1 MPDTI
6 SLPPKSSSAKQR
18 NMEKSI
24 SVHSRRIISWPL
36 KMLLCLFGI
45 WPGLTYGLACKAFWL
60 IVMVVGTILQ
70 YTFLVIHARTIDF
83 TTFMYASAFTL
94 ALSTKFIK
102 IAIFWYNQR
111 RFNEMWRTMSTNWE
125 LGSDCTNAIDSA
137 GKIHVLRH
145 LPNFIVAFNS
155 ISVIMNSANILTNS
169 IHHDEAS
176 NITQSYVVWMHL
188 PFDVNKHSV
197 YLVVI
202 FLQFFYVLIL
212 SAGAATINS
221 VLVILMLYLGGQ
233 VDVICRCLTH
243 MPQGK
248 HVRMTDVT
256 VVKEIIRKHQSVITF
271 SEHIE
276 SLYTYIALILLLLN
290 TLITCGLGFIL
301 VTSVGSPIFAKMVM
315 KNLMFYC
322 VVNIETFVFCF
333 AGEYI
338 SSKSREIG
346 EAAYNSPWYQSK
358 FHSRMILFMIMRSQ
372 HQLTITMGKFM
383 DLSLE
388 RFSTITKASAS
399 YMSVLLAMY

>member
-1 MPDTI
+1 
-6 SLPPKSSSAKQR
+6 
-18 NMEKSI
+18 MEKSR
-24 SVHSRRIISWPL
+24 SVQSRRIISWPL

-45 WPGLTYGLACKAFWL
+45 WPGLTYGLVCKAFWL
-60 IVMVVGTILQ
+60 IVLVIGTILQ

-83 TTFMYASAFTL
+83 TIFMYACALTL
-94 ALSTKFIK
+94 AMSTKFMK

-111 RFNEMWRTMSTNWE
+111 RFNEMWRTMSMNWE
-125 LGSDCTNAIDSA
+125 FGSACTSAIDNA
-137 GKIHVLRH
+137 GKMHVLRH

-155 ISVIMNSANILTNS
+155 MSVIMTSANTLSNA
-169 IHHDEAS
+169 IHYDEAS
-176 NITQSYVVWMHL
+176 NTTRSYILMMHL
-188 PFDVNKHSV
+188 SFDINKQSV

-202 FLQFFYVLIL
+202 FLQFFYMLIIT
-212 SAGAATINS
+212 AGAATINA

-243 MPQGK
+243 MPQGE
-248 HVRMTDVT
+248 HVGMTDVM

-322 VVNIETFVFCF
+322 VINMETFIFCF